1 MYDLII
7 RDATIVSSAGR
18 QVADVAIKDGKF
30 AYVGPRPP
38 RSAKREL
45 SAIGRFL
52 MPGVIDTAAHVPMD
66 RAAWTLESGAAVTG
80 GVTTILALPTGPAPI
95 VDADSARARDDLL
108 GGASWCDYGLWG
120 LATDTN
126 RDALAQAVEEGLLVA
141 ILAILGGEP
150 DCVAPATLEALVN
163 TPGALGVQVLTDD
176 PIELRPDADGDP
188 QGSPEALAV
197 LRAAR
202 EHDRAVHWVN
212 LSTTEELD
220 LLDPVRGDLP
230 VTAGVTPHHLFL
242 SEEED
247 TGVVTRP
254 PVRPEKDRRTLWTAL
269 RRGRLDCLASDHRAS
284 ARGEPGAP
292 SLELLLPLMLS
303 AVRYGKLS
311 LEMLVTLC
319 SESPAKVFGLE
330 SKGRIVKGADA
341 DLVLFSEGD
350 MGRVDPDD
358 LLSGAGW
365 SPYAGREA
373 APKPELVM
381 VGGQV
386 VAVRG
391 ELVGEKPTGAR
402 VSAS

>member
-80 GVTTILALPTGPAPI
+80 GVTTVLALPTGVAPI

-141 ILAILGGEP
+141 ILAILGAEP

-163 TPGALGVQVLTDD
+163 TPRALGVQVLTDD

-341 DLVLFSEGD
+341 DLVLFSE
-350 MGRVDPDD
+350 
-358 LLSGAGW
+358 
-365 SPYAGREA
+365 
-373 APKPELVM
+373 
-381 VGGQV
+381 
-386 VAVRG
+386 
-391 ELVGEKPTGAR
+391 
-402 VSAS
+402 